1 MWRWILVASALTLC
15 VPLCA
20 QQQPTAAE
28 MAFIY
33 ELNRARSDPQLY
45 DTENGLGGILN
56 GVAAQPPLALNQNL
70 VQSARFHANEMAVN
84 GYFAHQSAVTG
95 DWPNKMAR
103 DAGYPL
109 VSSWTNDAN
118 YIESLAARYSSSAS
132 VSYSAPE
139 ALKALIIDAGINPP
153 GHRIHLLGMDAFS
166 AAFREVGTGYAQ
178 GIGVGWPSGAYW
190 AIHTGRRDSD
200 PVWLTGVVYNDA
212 NSNGR
217 YDQGEG
223 LSGVNISA
231 TGPATKNTVSVTG
244 GGWSIDVTAGTWNLS
259 CSGGAF
265 VGTATAV
272 ANVTT
277 ANVAVD
283 FKSGTAL
290 GEVNFGNQI
299 ANPPPSGSSG
309 SSDDGGGGGCTSDAG
324 ASPAWWLLLVGVT
337 GLSYSLRKRKARA
350 LSACAGTQDG

>member
-1 MWRWILVASALTLC
+1 MARWTLFIAALLAM
-15 VPLCA
+15 PLCA
-20 QQQPTAAE
+20 QQQPTEAE

-33 ELNRARSDPQLY
+33 ELNRARSDPQRY
-45 DTENGLGGILN
+45 DTENSLGGILA
-56 GVAAQPPLALNQNL
+56 GVAAQPPLALNLNL
-70 VQSARFHANEMAVN
+70 VQSARFHSAEMAAN

-109 VSSWTNDAN
+109 VTAWTDNAN
-118 YIESLAARYSSSAS
+118 YIESLAARYSSAGS

-153 GHRIHLLGMDAFS
+153 GHRIHLLGMDSFS

-190 AIHTGRRDSD
+190 SIHTGRRNTD
-200 PVWLTGVVYNDA
+200 PVWLTGVVYSDTNG
-212 NSNGR
+212 NGR

-223 LSGVNISA
+223 LSGVTVTA
-231 TGPATKNTVSVTG
+231 TGAVTRNTTSTVG

-259 CSGGAF
+259 CSGGTF
-265 VGTATAV
+265 VGTATASV
-272 ANVTT
+272 NVTT

-283 FKSGTAL
+283 FESGTTQ
-290 GEVNFGNQI
+290 GEVNFGSQVVT
-299 ANPPPSGSSG
+299 PPPGGSSS
-309 SSDDGGGGGCTSDAG
+309 SSDDGGGGGCAAEGG
-324 ASPAWWLLLVGVT
+324 AHPAWWLLFA
-337 GLSYSLRKRKARA
+337 GLFGLGGLLRKRKAEA
-350 LSACAGTQDG
+350 NSACAGTRGG